1 MNKWSGTRTGLK
13 TSKKKKEQK
22 KEEETTKKKTNFKT
36 SVVLLKIT
44 LNKIRSPPLK
54 LLLSK
59 M

>member
-1 MNKWSGTRTGLK
+1 MVGYKDWTEDEQ
-13 TSKKKKEQK
+13 KKKEQK

>member
-1 MNKWSGTRTGLK
+1 MVGYKDWTEDEQKKKN
-13 TSKKKKEQK
+13 KKKKK
-22 KEEETTKKKTNFKT
+22 KRQKKTNFKT

>member
-13 TSKKKKEQK
+13 TSKKKEQK

-54 LLLSK
+54 LLLNK

>member
-13 TSKKKKEQK
+13 TSKKKEQK

-54 LLLSK
+54 LL
-59 M
+59 

>member
-13 TSKKKKEQK
+13 TSKKKEQK
-22 KEEETTKKKTNFKT
+22 KEEETTKKQTNFKT